1 VPAVSADNFSMRILQ
16 IVHEFP
22 PDAWAGTELVTLQLS
37 RVLQARGHE
46 VTVMTRVADP
56 TAEEFSCR
64 EEQRYGLNVITI
76 VNNYTQT
83 TNLSLGYDNHFFENA
98 FVQLLKRRRPDVVHF
113 QHVAHLSV
121 NLISTAVAL
130 GYPTVLSLHDFY
142 FACHLIHL
150 IDNQRQLCAGP
161 ERGERCVSCLREA
174 DPSGEVRRRFP
185 FMAKVLQEP
194 DLVLTP
200 SRFLAE
206 RMLSYFPELEG
217 RLRVVPLG
225 VERPH
230 CSPISRSFKKPLRI
244 LCVGVLIPHKGAH
257 VLLEAI
263 QELPSEAVEV
273 SLYGIVSPYWQPYVD
288 QLHELAKG
296 SAVHFRGVYDHAELG
311 DILAQH
317 DVLVMPG
324 ICEETFSLMTR
335 EALLAG
341 LPVIAARRG
350 ALTEAVQDG
359 KNGFLFDPESP
370 EDLRRCL
377 SKLINDPELAKSLS
391 NSPTQ
396 VRTPDEYATDIEA
409 IYAEVCTGSL
419 RTTVLQERLA
429 RQYQLRA
436 ALQQESEQQQ
446 AALKEWNT
454 RKTDWE
460 KQAEAFE
467 TESATLRQTCEHSA
481 AATATLTDRLH
492 IAEARAQEYEKRLT
506 AIYTSTTWK
515 CYRGYETLKQ
525 WLCDRPLGRVRRWWI
540 GQVRS

>member
-1 VPAVSADNFSMRILQ
+1 MRILQ
-16 IVHEFP
+16 VVHEFP

-37 RVLQARGHE
+37 QVLQARGHA

-64 EEQRYGLNVITI
+64 EEQRYGLKVIAA

-83 TNLSLGYDNHFFENA
+83 TNLSLGYNNHFFEDA
-98 FVQLLKRRRPDVVHF
+98 FVQLLIRYRPDVVHF
-113 QHVAHLSV
+113 QHVAHLSA

-150 IDNQRQLCAGP
+150 IDSQRQLCAGP
-161 ERGERCVSCLREA
+161 ERGERCVSCLRDV
-174 DPSGEVRRRFP
+174 DPTGEVRHRFL
-185 FMAKVLQEP
+185 FMERVLQEP
-194 DLVLTP
+194 DIVLTP
-200 SRFLAE
+200 SQFLAC
-206 RMLSYFPELEG
+206 RMVEYFPELES
-217 RLRVVPLG
+217 RLRMVPLG
-225 VERPH
+225 VERPN
-230 CSPISRSFKKPLRI
+230 CSPTSRFLKKPLRI
-244 LCVGVLIPHKGAH
+244 LYVGALIPHKGAH

-263 QELPSEAVEV
+263 QGLPSEAVEV
-273 SLYGIVSPYWQPYVD
+273 SLYGARSSYWQPYVD
-288 QLHELAKG
+288 QLYNLAKG
-296 SAVHFRGVYDHAELG
+296 SPVHFRGAYDHAELAG
-311 DILAQH
+311 ILARH

-350 ALTEAVQDG
+350 ALPEAVQDG
-359 KNGFLFDPESP
+359 KNGFLFDPESS

-377 SKLINDPELAKSLS
+377 SKLIEEPEIAKSLS
-391 NSPTQ
+391 NLPTQ
-396 VRTPDEYATDIEA
+396 VRTPDEYATDIEV
-409 IYAEVCTGSL
+409 IYAEICSGSL
-419 RTTVLQERLA
+419 RASLLQERLA

-436 ALQQESEQQQ
+436 ALQQENEQQQ
-446 AALKEWNT
+446 AALKEWNM
-454 RKTDWE
+454 RKAAWE
-460 KQAEAFE
+460 KQAEAFV
-467 TESATLRQTCEHSA
+467 TESATLRQTCEHS
-481 AATATLTDRLH
+481 TATTSALIDRLH
-492 IAEARAQEYEKRLT
+492 AADARVQEYEKRLN

-525 WLCDRPLGRVRRWWI
+525 WLFDRPLGVVRRWWI

>member
-1 VPAVSADNFSMRILQ
+1 MRIFQ
-16 IVHEFP
+16 VVHEFP
-22 PDAWAGTELVTLQLS
+22 PEAWAGTELVTLQLS
-37 RVLQARGHE
+37 RTLQARGHE
-46 VTVMTRVADP
+46 VTVMTRVADFSG
-56 TAEEFSCR
+56 EEFSCR
-64 EEQRYGLNVITI
+64 EEQRYGLKVIAA

-98 FVQLLKRRRPDVVHF
+98 FVQLLTRYRPDVVHF

-150 IDNQRQLCAGP
+150 IDTQRQLCAGP
-161 ERGERCVSCLREA
+161 ERGARCVSCLREV
-174 DPSGEVRRRFP
+174 DPSGEVRHRFL
-185 FMAKVLQEP
+185 FMAKALQEP
-194 DLVLTP
+194 DIVLAP

-225 VERPH
+225 VERPN
-230 CSPISRSFKKPLRI
+230 CSPARRSFQKPLRI
-244 LCVGVLIPHKGAH
+244 LCVGALIPHKGAH

-263 QELPSEAVEV
+263 QGLPSEAVEV
-273 SLYGIVSPYWQPYVD
+273 SLYGAFSSYWQPYVD

-296 SAVHFRGVYDHAELG
+296 SSVHFRGVYDHTELG
-311 DILAQH
+311 NILAQH

-350 ALTEAVQDG
+350 ALLEAIQDG
-359 KNGFLFDPESP
+359 KNGFFFDPESP

-377 SKLINDPELAKSLS
+377 SKLIDDPELAKSLA
-391 NSPTQ
+391 NSSTQ

-409 IYAEVCTGSL
+409 IYAEICSGSL

-429 RQYQLRA
+429 RHYQSRV

-446 AALKEWNT
+446 AALQEWS
-454 RKTDWE
+454 RQKAAWE
-460 KQAEAFE
+460 QQAEELA
-467 TESATLRQTCEHSA
+467 TENATLRQTCEQSTATA
-481 AATATLTDRLH
+481 AALTDRLH
-492 IAEARAQEYEKRLT
+492 IAEAKAQEYETRLN
-506 AIYTSTTWK
+506 AIYASTTWRW
-515 CYRGYETLKQ
+515 YLGYATLKQ
-525 WLCDRPLGRVRRWWI
+525 WGFDRPIGFVRRWLV
-540 GQVRS
+540 GQARG